1 MMHDAAKVTL
11 FYERGAASR
20 FVRQKLLFNIA
31 PVEERK
37 QQKQLAD
44 VRMDSFVYCYFYGL
58 CIHKLA
64 HFFDVVHGTR
74 HDFYMTEYRANY
86 DLRWV
91 QLLLARGFDPAQ
103 VEREFEGKL
112 WQVVD

>member
-1 MMHDAAKVTL
+1 M
-11 FYERGAASR
+11 
-20 FVRQKLLFNIA
+20 FNIA
-31 PVEERK
+31 PVEARK
-37 QQKQLAD
+37 KEMALAD
-44 VRMDSFVYCYFYGL
+44 ARTDAFVYAYFYGL

-86 DLRWV
+86 HLQWI
-91 QLLLARGFDPAQ
+91 QLLLARGFEPAL
-103 VEREFEGKL
+103 VAMEFPDKL